1 MRKSKSSVVSVVA
14 MTGVVSA
21 LLATSSSS
29 WAAGDVAVGLQVFT
43 RCAVCHSNVP
53 GENKIGPSLAGV
65 FGRKAGSE
73 PGYSYS
79 SALKSTNITWDEH
92 TLNQF
97 LTNPGADVHGT
108 KMFLSVP
115 NMADRENLIAYLQ
128 TLK

>member
-1 MRKSKSSVVSVVA
+1 MRKPTSLVVSVVA

-21 LLATSSSS
+21 LLAASSSS
-29 WAAGDVAVGLQVFT
+29 WAAGDPAVGRQVFA
-43 RCAVCHSNVP
+43 RCAICHSNVP
-53 GENKIGPSLAGV
+53 GENKVGPSLAGV

-79 SALKSTNITWDEH
+79 LALKSTNITWDEH